1 MTYLLLFDVDG
12 TLLRTGNASRR
23 AFSRAFERATKKKK
37 DFTKLDLG
45 GRTDQEIIEDVLSK
59 TGIPEKEHE
68 YKTRLVLSELP
79 DLLKEEL
86 EKEPNENKYVCP
98 GVERFLQLIRSKIQ
112 CPDDPHNPLILY
124 GLLTGNIRRT
134 TEIKLRYF
142 NLIQYFNLDIGAYG
156 DDAKSRAKLVDIA
169 VARAINYALKKKL
182 VPKNKALPF
191 DKIILFGDTPRD
203 VACARE
209 TGVISVVFP
218 TGRYSKEEL
227 KQANP
232 DFLFNSF
239 EELCRPEN
247 LEKILSKD
255 ENAEE
260 FI

>member
-1 MTYLLLFDVDG
+1 MAYLLLFDVDG

-45 GRTDQEIIEDVLSK
+45 GRTDQEIIEDVLAK
-59 TGIPEKEHE
+59 TGVPEKEHE
-68 YKTRLVLSELP
+68 YKTKVILSELP

-86 EKEPNENKYVCP
+86 KREPEENKYVCP
-98 GVERFLQLIRSKIQ
+98 GVERFLQINSNLV
-112 CPDDPHNPLILY
+112 Y
-124 GLLTGNIRRT
+124 GLLTGNIRCT
-134 TEIKLRYF
+134 AEIKLRYF
-142 NLIQYFNLDIGAYG
+142 NLIQYFDLAVGAYG
-156 DDAKSRAKLVDIA
+156 DDAKSRAELVDIA
-169 VARAINYALKKKL
+169 IGRAIHYAVRKWFFL
-182 VPKNKALPF
+182 AYRSTIF
-191 DKIILFGDTPRD
+191 DKVILFGDTPRD

-232 DFLFNSF
+232 DFLFDSF
-239 EELCRPEN
+239 EELCKPEN
-247 LEKILSKD
+247 LEEILSKK
-255 ENAEE
+255 ENETAEE

>member
-1 MTYLLLFDVDG
+1 MAYLLLFDVDG

-45 GRTDQEIIEDVLSK
+45 GRTDQEIIEDVLAK
-59 TGIPEKEHE
+59 TGVPEKEHE
-68 YKTRLVLSELP
+68 YKTKVILSELP

-86 EKEPNENKYVCP
+86 KREPEENKYVCP
-98 GVERFLQLIRSKIQ
+98 GVERFLQINSNLV
-112 CPDDPHNPLILY
+112 Y

-142 NLIQYFNLDIGAYG
+142 NLLQYFDLAVGAYG
-156 DDAKSRAKLVDIA
+156 DDAKSRTELVDIA
-169 VARAINYALKKKL
+169 VARAIKYALKNKL
-182 VPKNKALPF
+182 VPVNKVPPF

-218 TGRYSKEEL
+218 TGRYSKETL
-227 KQANP
+227 KQAHP
-232 DFLFNSF
+232 DFLFDSF
-239 EELCRPEN
+239 EELCKPEN
-247 LEKILSKD
+247 LEKILSKKEK
-255 ENAEE
+255 ENETAEE